1 MLDQV
6 SNYVSKQFIFRKNV
20 NIAHLQNAATASALL
35 LLMVG
40 LWLKHVIMSVSEQ
53 SSESNTQPFHGLE
66 YKTAEQ

>member
-40 LWLKHVIMSVSEQ
+40 L
-53 SSESNTQPFHGLE
+53 
-66 YKTAEQ
+66 